1 MRERIIEQHLRRR
14 IEALGGQC
22 YKLHAIHQQG
32 LPDRL
37 VLLPDGRVFFA
48 ELKAPGKKPTRIQEI
63 VHARLRILKQIV
75 MVLDSKEAVDE
86 WLATL

>member
-14 IEALGGQC
+14 IEAMGGQC

-37 VLLPDGRVFFA
+37 VLLPDGRVFFV
-48 ELKAPGKKPTRIQEI
+48 ELKSPGKKPTRIQEI
-63 VHARLRILKQIV
+63 VHARLRILKQVV
-75 MVLDSKEAVDE
+75 MVLDSKEAVDGFIE
-86 WLATL
+86 SL